1 MLQSLLIFLSKS
13 RTLWLTFAAT
23 LMLTLVFGVVMHVWK
38 FHIIDEMFN
47 AGQITDHI
55 AAMSPEQR
63 HVHAWLTGT
72 IDVAYPFAYSAFFI
86 GVAVRSFG
94 LNGVLL
100 SIPSVLVIPA
110 DLLEGGAQIMLLTGH
125 EGFMPLKLIMTPTKL
140 LLFGSGLVIT
150 LAGLLNLLR
159 NRFFKS

>member
-1 MLQSLLIFLSKS
+1 
-13 RTLWLTFAAT
+13 
-23 LMLTLVFGVVMHVWK
+23 
-38 FHIIDEMFN
+38 
-47 AGQITDHI
+47 
-55 AAMSPEQR
+55 
-63 HVHAWLTGT
+63 
-72 IDVAYPFAYSAFFI
+72 
-86 GVAVRSFG
+86 
-94 LNGVLL
+94 
-100 SIPSVLVIPA
+100 LVIPA